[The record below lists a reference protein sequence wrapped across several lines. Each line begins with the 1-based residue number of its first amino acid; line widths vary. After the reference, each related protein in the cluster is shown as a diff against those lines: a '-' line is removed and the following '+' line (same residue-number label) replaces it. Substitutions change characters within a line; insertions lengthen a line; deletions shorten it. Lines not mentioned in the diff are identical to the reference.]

1 MRIDDQAIHCIVE
14 PEFCD
19 IGNFFLV
26 GGFWWMLVFVYV
38 EILSLSQIVSQS

>member
-19 IGNFFLV
+19 IGKFFPGGWILV
-26 GGFWWMLVFVYV
+26 DACLYMLKYFH
-38 EILSLSQIVSQS
+38 

>member
-26 GGFWWMLVFVYV
+26 GGFWCLFVYV